1 MHVVRGLRRV
11 GSSTSPRESP
21 GMERSVTTT
30 LVLLLGGII
39 VGLGFAAIVL
49 FSTLVELL
57 R

>member
-1 MHVVRGLRRV
+1 
-11 GSSTSPRESP
+11 
-21 GMERSVTTT
+21 MERSVTTT
-30 LVLLLGGII
+30 LVLLLGGIT